1 MSAPEG
7 RVEEYLALDYPVE
20 VTRDEHGFFVRVP
33 DLPGC
38 ESSGDTLEE
47 AFDSIGEAKEL
58 WIRAALETRDS
69 LPLPRGENDYSGKFV
84 VRVGSSV
91 HRDLAR
97 IAAAEGISLN
107 ALVSSVLAR
116 ETGRAAPTPGA
127 PIASLRPATASPPS
141 MRARPKGRAS
151 R

>member
-1 MSAPEG
+1 
-7 RVEEYLALDYPVE
+7 LALDYPVE
-20 VTRDEHGFFVRVP
+20 VTKDEHGFFARVP

-38 ESSGDTLEE
+38 ESSGDTLEG
-47 AFDSIGEAKEL
+47 AFDSIGEAREL

-84 VRVGSSV
+84 VRVGPSV

-97 IAAAEGISLN
+97 IAAAEGVSLN

-116 ETGRAAPTPGA
+116 ETGRFAATSGTPIAALRPGGAAAPPK
-127 PIASLRPATASPPS
+127 
-141 MRARPKGRAS
+141 RARPKGRVS